1 MQKQSS
7 YATMNMIIIFEV
19 NRMQSHIEIPVYVKI
34 SVDMAGRIYKGEFLE
49 GEKLRGR
56 STLAGEYNV
65 SPETV
70 RRAMRLLEDMEVV
83 TVSQGSGIYV
93 KSKEK
98 AYLFMERFKQKESI
112 GELKI
117 NVRNLLEEKRIIEAS
132 IEEKIN
138 TIVDYADKLKH
149 SNLITPIEIAL
160 PPNSHI
166 IGKNIY
172 DTKFWQNTGATI
184 VGIKREENLIIS
196 PGPYAEFQQ
205 GDILIIVGDPCVH
218 DRTNIF
224 LSQEYD

>member
-1 MQKQSS
+1 
-7 YATMNMIIIFEV
+7 MNSGLEV
-19 NRMQSHIEIPVYVKI
+19 PTYMKI
-34 SVDMAGRIYKGEFLE
+34 AVDMAGRIYKGEFLE

-65 SPETV
+65 SPETI

-83 TVSQGSGIYV
+83 TVTQGSGIYV

-112 GELKI
+112 GELKNSI
-117 NVRNLLEEKRIIEAS
+117 RNLLEQKKMIELE
-132 IEEKIN
+132 IQDKIN
-138 TIVDYADKLKH
+138 TIVEFADKLKH

-184 VGIKREENLIIS
+184 VGIKRGKRLIIS
-196 PGPYAEFQQ
+196 PGPYLEFQE
-205 GDILIIVGDPCVH
+205 GDILLIVGDPYIH
-218 DRTNIF
+218 ERTSQF
-224 LSQEYD
+224 LSK